1 MVFKPYFKDQDGP
14 PPLTV
19 TCERTVRLDEVDVLG
34 IVWHGRYAG
43 YLEDGREEMGRR
55 FGLSY
60 VEFKEAGAVLPI
72 RALHLDYLWPLR
84 YLEKFMVETTL
95 HWHEAAR
102 LNMEYKIYNAEGRI
116 ATRGY
121 SVQMMVDLSGNLLLE
136 APAFYRGFQER
147 WRQGR
152 LSSCEC

>member
-1 MVFKPYFKDQDGP
+1 MVFKPYFKSQDGP

-19 TCERTVRLDEVDVLG
+19 TCQRAVRLEEVDVLG

-60 VEFKEAGAVLPI
+60 IEFREAGAVLPI
-72 RALHLDYLWPLR
+72 RTLHMDYLLPLR
-84 YLEKFMVETTL
+84 YLENFLLETTL
-95 HWHEAAR
+95 HWNEAAR
-102 LNMEYKIYNAEGRI
+102 LNMEYKLFNAEGQL

-121 SVQMMVDLSGNLLLE
+121 SVQMMVDLSGALLLE
-136 APAFYRGFQER
+136 APAFYRDFQER
-147 WRQGR
+147 WRLG
-152 LSSCEC
+152 EFN

>member
-1 MVFKPYFKDQDGP
+1 MVFKPYFNIQAGP

-19 TCERTVRLDEVDVLG
+19 TCQRAVRLEEVDVLG

-60 VEFKEAGAVLPI
+60 IEFKEAGAVLPI
-72 RALHLDYLWPLR
+72 RTIHMDYLLPLC
-84 YLEKFMVETTL
+84 YLENFVIETTL
-95 HWHEAAR
+95 HWNEAAR
-102 LNMEYKIYNAEGRI
+102 LNMEYKIFNAKGQM

-121 SVQMMVDLSGNLLLE
+121 SVQMMVDLSGGLLLE
-136 APAFYRGFQER
+136 APAFYRDFQDR
-147 WRQGR
+147 WRLG
-152 LSSCEC
+152 EFG